1 MDTPKI
7 LIIDDD
13 PTIRELVSSGLRRG
27 FEVHEAEDAAS
38 AKERLDETRYDLVL
52 CDWMLPDIDGDKL
65 LAWAK
70 QEPQLRSTP
79 FVMVTAK
86 DDKECVVTAIRLGAD
101 GYIIK
106 PFTLERLRTK
116 VHSLLDNQ
124 PEPQA
129 VECKAS
135 LHYRN
140 QLVKG
145 SVKAVTRDTL
155 IVAIS
160 RHKFPPHIFEEV
172 AVQLEQGGH
181 HGANLHGSVTT
192 LQAEGL
198 DLEAEVVEVHIQL
211 RDLSDA
217 HHQELE
223 AMREVLEAS
232 AG

>member
-1 MDTPKI
+1 MDKPR
-7 LIIDDD
+7 LLVIDDD
-13 PTIRELVSSGLRRG
+13 PNIVELVRAGLSKG
-27 FEVHEAEDAAS
+27 FEVDDAMDVAS
-38 AKERLDETRYDLVL
+38 AKVCLDSYRYDLVL
-52 CDWMLPDIDGDKL
+52 CDWMLPDVNGDKL

-70 QEPQLRSTP
+70 QNPRLRDTP

-116 VHSLLDNQ
+116 VYSLVEKR

-145 SVKAVTRDTL
+145 SVKALTRDLL

-172 AVQLEQGGH
+172 ALQLEQGGNSGSNFR
-181 HGANLHGSVTT
+181 GAVTT

-198 DLEAEVVEVHIQL
+198 ALDAEMVEVHIRL
-211 RDLSDA
+211 
-217 HHQELE
+217 QELTDAQRDE
-223 AMREVLEAS
+223 LSRMECALD
-232 AG
+232 GGTD